1 MKNVKIT
8 SLSLVLGSIMSVSA
22 AHAWT
27 NLDLNANGNLS
38 DTAYQGSFTFY
49 DNDANGQPDLSTG
62 VTYGPSGSG
71 ASQST
76 FDLNQLQVSTLY
88 GKDGANGHGHNDNTG
103 NLVSNDGTYPPYPG
117 APVVYRIY
125 KQNHSA
131 AVVNLSRGTGPRDF
145 VKSVVGD
152 ATTVNPYVVQGDY
165 HYAGVAFSNFPRGNF
180 NYTVNVATNNAVTGS
195 GSFTLNDIKIP
206 ASQSSTGQDIF
217 FDITHGQLLSTAL
230 TVGSN
235 GLEFNGDAYVDPNTG
250 VSNAAAWVEID
261 GHLATAAYYDLK
273 AFGPNGEELAGAIH
287 GLPSRVGSVAIIAA
301 QTAQP

>member
-1 MKNVKIT
+1 MKNVKIA

-49 DNDANGQPDLSTG
+49 DNGANGQPDLNTG

-76 FDLNQLQVSTLY
+76 FDLSQLQAFTLY

-180 NYTVNVATNNAVTGS
+180 NYTVNVSSNNAVTGS
-195 GSFTLNDIKIP
+195 GFFTLNDIKIP
-206 ASQSSTGQDIF
+206 SSQSSTGKDIF

-235 GLEFNGDAYVDPNTG
+235 GLEFNGDVYVDRITG
-250 VSNAAAWVEID
+250 VSNTDAWDFIGDTTLPASYE
-261 GHLATAAYYDLK
+261 LK

-287 GLPSRVGSVAIIAA
+287 GLPSRVGSVVIIGA